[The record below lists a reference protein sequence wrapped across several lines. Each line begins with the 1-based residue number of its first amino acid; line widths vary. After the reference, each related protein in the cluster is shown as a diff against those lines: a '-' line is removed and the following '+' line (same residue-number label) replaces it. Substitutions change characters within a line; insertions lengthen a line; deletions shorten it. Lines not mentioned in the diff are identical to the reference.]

1 MFARRLRA
9 ALPTGVQLV
18 LPPPATRTALIHGE
32 EYRDGKTHKTT
43 VSSQATLDHTTEHS
57 DVDVT
62 AAQRN
67 SHALALEFRDVKR
80 ATLSQPGMR

>member
-1 MFARRLRA
+1 MAQ
-9 ALPTGVQLV
+9 QLQSINLV
-18 LPPPATRTALIHGE
+18 APAFKGINTEDSPLAQ
-32 EYRDGKTHKTT
+32 DPSFGKTHKTT

-67 SHALALEFRDVKR
+67 SHALALEFWDVKR